1 VTFRQSHFPGLSLSN
16 SCVSGTTIVT
26 RSDARRVW
34 ELCILDPVAIA
45 PGTDFIAAGET

>member
-1 VTFRQSHFPGLSLSN
+1 VTFRQSKFPGLSLSN
-16 SCVSGTTIVT
+16 SRVSDTTIVT

-34 ELCILDPVAIA
+34 KLCILDPVAIA